1 MLRVAALAVLLSCV
15 VSFAP
20 SWPGALECPEVLA
33 VAVAAAWIGFGPV
46 VGIAV
51 ATTAWT
57 MLNLGWALDQR
68 LAPQLAGRDVIVSGA
83 ICDFPRDAGRARR
96 FTLHVDRGV
105 GDPPLPARI
114 YVASYGVLPNDARGG
129 QRWRLKLRLKR
140 PRGTSNPGGFDFE
153 RWSLTRQLGATGY
166 VRRSAIN
173 RRIGSGADWCPL
185 MPVRQFLA
193 DEIEQAVAGSDAARF
208 LPALAV
214 GARHRLTAADWRVL
228 RRTGLVHL
236 MAISG
241 LHIGM
246 VAALLFAV
254 GRGVAAVL
262 TRVGIDCPSLAT
274 ARLLAIAGATVYA
287 ALAGFA
293 VPTTRALVM
302 VGIGVALATSRRAL
316 GGFRILGAAALAVLW
331 VDPFAVLGIGFWLSF
346 GAVAILL
353 LDGLAVGVRDAP
365 FARLRSL
372 VRAQMLLGIGL
383 APLALRFF
391 GELSLVAPLA
401 NFVLVP
407 IFTLLFVPLTLL
419 GTALLPI
426 APAASTAVFSALAAA
441 FDCGFRAL
449 IAIASWSGVALIGK
463 MPGGAW
469 SLAVGAGIVLVL
481 WPRPMP
487 VRWCGALPLLAV
499 ALGVAQPRAPTLRVV
514 VLDVGQGLSVIVQT
528 RDHALLFDAGPAYGD
543 RDAAQSVV
551 LPALEHFGI
560 DKLDALVVSHGDN
573 DHVGGAHSVLESFPG
588 AALIATAAFRLAPRR
603 MVECANGL
611 AWRWNGIRFRVL
623 HPGNHAARFGEND
636 RSCVLSVSGPE
647 GSILLPG
654 DIERRAE
661 MHLVRSRMLRP
672 HDIVIAPHHGSG
684 TSSTAPFAAALAPR
698 IVVFSAGFANRWG
711 FPADAVR
718 SRWGRVGACPLQTA
732 LMGALI
738 FESTGED
745 GLRLVSS
752 HRFDARRRWTEGP
765 IALAAC
771 ASRGPV
777 N

>member
-20 SWPGALECPEVLA
+20 SLPGALECPEVLA
-33 VAVAAAWIGFGPV
+33 VAAAVVWVGFGPV
-46 VGIAV
+46 AGVAV

-57 MLNLGWALDQR
+57 TLSLGWALDQR
-68 LAPQLAGRDVIVSGA
+68 LAPQLAGRDIIVTGA
-83 ICDFPRDAGRARR
+83 ICDFPRDHGRARR
-96 FTLHVDRGV
+96 FTLHVDSGV

-114 YVASYGVLPNDARGG
+114 YFASYGVLPNDAGPG

-153 RWSLTRQLGATGY
+153 RWTLTRRLGATGY

-173 RRIGSGADWCPL
+173 RRIGSGADRCPM

-193 DEIEQAVAGSDAARF
+193 DEIDRAVAGSDAARF

-214 GARHRLTAADWRVL
+214 GARHRLTPADWRVL

-254 GRGVAAVL
+254 GRGAAAVL
-262 TRVGIDCPSLAT
+262 NRIGIDCPSLAM

-302 VGIGVALATSRRAL
+302 VGIGVALATSRRPL
-316 GGFRILGAAALAVLW
+316 GGFRI
-331 VDPFAVLGIGFWLSF
+331 LGIGFWLSF

-353 LDGLAVGVRDAP
+353 LDGLAVDVRDVP

-407 IFTLLFVPLTLL
+407 IFTLLFVPVTLL

-426 APAASTAVFSALAAA
+426 LPAASTAVFSALAVA
-441 FDCGFRAL
+441 FDWGFRGL
-449 IAIASWSGVALIGK
+449 IAIASWSGAALEGV
-463 MPGGAW
+463 MPAGTW
-469 SLAVGAGIVLVL
+469 LLAVGAGIVLLL

-487 VRWCGALPLLAV
+487 MRWCGAVPLLAV
-499 ALGVAQPRAPTLRVV
+499 ALGAAQPRAPPLRVV
-514 VLDVGQGLSVIVQT
+514 VLDVGQGLAVIVQT

-551 LPALEHFGI
+551 LPALEHLGI
-560 DKLDALVVSHGDN
+560 DKLDVLVVSHGDN
-573 DHVGGAHSVLESFPG
+573 DHVGGAQSILESFPR
-588 AALIATAAFRLAPRR
+588 AALISTAAFRLSPRR
-603 MVECANGL
+603 MVECTNGL

-623 HPGNHAARFGEND
+623 HPGNDAARFGEND

-647 GSILLPG
+647 GSVLLPG

-661 MHLVRSRMLRP
+661 MYLVRSRMLRP
-672 HDIVIAPHHGSG
+672 HDIVIAPHHGSR
-684 TSSTAPFAAALAPR
+684 TSSSAPFAAALAPR
-698 IVVFSAGFANRWG
+698 IVVFSAAFANRWG

-718 SRWGRVGACPLQTA
+718 SRWVRVGACPLQTA
-732 LMGALI
+732 LRGALI
-738 FESTGED
+738 FESSGED
-745 GLRLVSS
+745 GLRLVAS
-752 HRFDARRRWTEGP
+752 HRAEARRRWTEGP
-765 IALAAC
+765 IPHAAC
-771 ASRGPV
+771 ESHGPV